1 MAKINNTA
9 AYALSTP
16 IVGDDI
22 VIGSAGGA
30 GGDTK
35 NFQMSDILTYIM
47 TSSTLTLQDVCDN
60 GTTTSTGITVG
71 GAVTMSAGATI
82 NGSGLAVNGSGGIL
96 VTDVAGITSAGGP
109 VSGTALSTSGGLF
122 VSGTSIL
129 GEIDSAGPADI
140 ADTLTLSLASGTGLQ
155 VDADANID
163 GNLTVAGGIFCSS
176 LTGISTSGPATAV
189 GLFSSDGLFISS
201 GTATFNGAIDAN
213 STVDIADTLTLSLA
227 SGTGLQVDADAN
239 IDGNLTITL
248 GSALYTS
255 EIRTTNPLS
264 NLAFYTGGFLRGSFT
279 ALGTLVL
286 NGGLNVQNGG
296 ALMNQGLAVNNF
308 AQFNDEFLLGGSVPS
323 SSTDTGLAGQIAVDA
338 TYIYVCVGTNSW
350 GRVAIDTTPF

>member
-9 AYALSTP
+9 AYAISTP

-30 GGDTK
+30 QGETK

-60 GTTTSTGITVG
+60 GSATSTGITVG

-155 VDADANID
+155 VDADVNVDGVITTNGITAGVSIPFRDSGGNIIANID
-163 GNLTVAGGIFCSS
+163 
-176 LTGISTSGPATAV
+176 
-189 GLFSSDGLFISS
+189 SS
-201 GTATFNGAIDAN
+201 GFFNIPP
-213 STVDIADTLTLSLA
+213 
-227 SGTGLQVDADAN
+227 TGKFKLR
-239 IDGNLTITL
+239 T
-248 GSALYTS
+248 GS
-255 EIRTTNPLS
+255 
-264 NLAFYTGGFLRGSFT
+264 
-279 ALGTLVL
+279 
-286 NGGLNVQNGG
+286 
-296 ALMNQGLAVNNF
+296 
-308 AQFNDEFLLGGSVPS
+308 PS
-323 SSTDTGLAGQIAVDA
+323 SATDTGELGQIAVDA
-338 TYIYVCVGTNSW
+338 DYIYVCTAANTW
-350 GRVAIDTTPF
+350 KRVAIATW

>member
-9 AYALSTP
+9 AYATATP
-16 IVGDDI
+16 TADSI
-22 VIGSAGGA
+22 VIGSIAS
-30 GGDTK
+30 GDATN
-35 NFQMSDILTYIM
+35 NFLMSDIAVFVM
-47 TSSTLTLQDVCDN
+47 GANTLTLQDVCDN
-60 GTTTSTGITVG
+60 GTTTSTGMTVG

-163 GNLTVAGGIFCSS
+163 GNLT
-176 LTGISTSGPATAV
+176 
-189 GLFSSDGLFISS
+189 
-201 GTATFNGAIDAN
+201 
-213 STVDIADTLTLSLA
+213 IA
-227 SGTGLQVDADAN
+227 
-239 IDGNLTITL
+239 L
-248 GSALYTS
+248 GSALYTD
-255 EIRTTNPLS
+255 EIRTTSPVS
-264 NLAFYTGGFLRGSFT
+264 NLSFYTGGFLRGSFT
-279 ALGTLVL
+279 ALGTLTL
-286 NGGLNVQNGG
+286 SGGLNVQNGG
-296 ALMNQGLAVNNF
+296 ALMNQGLTVNNL
-308 AQFNDEFLLGGSVPS
+308 AQFNDDVLLGGSVPS
-323 SSTDTGLAGQIAVDA
+323 SSTDTGVVGQIAVDA